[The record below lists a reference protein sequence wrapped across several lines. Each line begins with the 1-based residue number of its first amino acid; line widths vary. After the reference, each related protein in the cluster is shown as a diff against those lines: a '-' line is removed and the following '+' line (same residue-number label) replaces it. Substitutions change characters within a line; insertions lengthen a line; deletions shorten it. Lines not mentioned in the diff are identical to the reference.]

1 MILTTV
7 IHQAQL
13 ELCIKES
20 KKLVE
25 NPSFEYRLALAQCLL
40 KSAQPPEG
48 IEGNS
53 HTEFAHHNAVQ
64 MIICTSHR
72 TTWMVKAVKFVWF
85 LWRTATWTS
94 NWSLIFFVKWIFT
107 PGYFWNSCQ
116 QLRIVRRT
124 IVTNCW
130 FKRSL
135 IWIFLRSSNWVER

>member
-53 HTEFAHHNAVQ
+53 HAEFAHHDAVQ
-64 MIICTSHR
+64 MIICTSHH
-72 TTWMVKAVKFVWF
+72 TTWMVKAVKCHLFDFCKEQLHGQAIEAISF
-85 LWRTATWTS
+85 LS
-94 NWSLIFFVKWIFT
+94 N
-107 PGYFWNSCQ
+107 
-116 QLRIVRRT
+116 
-124 IVTNCW
+124 
-130 FKRSL
+130 RSL
-135 IWIFLRSSNWVER
+135 HQASFEPVVSN

>member
-25 NPSFEYRLALAQCLL
+25 NLSFEYRLALAPCLL

-53 HTEFAHHNAVQ
+53 HTEFAHHDAVQ
-64 MIICTSHR
+64 MIICTSHH
-72 TTWMVKAVKFVWF
+72 TTWMVKAVKCDLFDFCEQVH
-85 LWRTATWTS
+85 
-94 NWSLIFFVKWIFT
+94 V
-107 PGYFWNSCQ
+107 C
-116 QLRIVRRT
+116 
-124 IVTNCW
+124 
-130 FKRSL
+130 
-135 IWIFLRSSNWVER
+135 IFLVK